1 MSISSKVGVVCC
13 LVGTLPVVFGG
24 LSADQLL
31 NGALGAARED
41 DLEGV
46 LGPQCQQEMEM
57 FLDAKEEPLG
67 PQFWALKSE

>member
-1 MSISSKVGVVCC
+1 M
-13 LVGTLPVVFGG
+13 VFGG

-46 LGPQCQQEMEM
+46 LGPRCQQEMEM